1 MTRKKYEQSADEPQR
16 IKMERAKNWNSY
28 LLIFGS
34 AMENICALQA
44 LACNKRDVLVWYDE
58 FLTTHEE
65 TRTGNY
71 YLLATWPSR
80 ISKIQQNC
88 DKHQVKH
95 KEIHKKNKFLN
106 KWNMKTS
113 TQKPHRKEAKWS
125 SANGSFDAVIVLY
138 FVLCLLKRK
147 KQNNNRRKI
156 ERVFCDFHA
165 CSCRLVL
172 PVDFNAI
179 V

>member
-1 MTRKKYEQSADEPQR
+1 
-16 IKMERAKNWNSY
+16 MERAKNWNSY

-106 KWNMKTS
+106 TWNMKTS
-113 TQKPHRKEAKWS
+113 TQKPHRKEAVVGEWV
-125 SANGSFDAVIVLY
+125 FWCRY
-138 FVLCLLKRK
+138 CFVLRFVFIKTKK